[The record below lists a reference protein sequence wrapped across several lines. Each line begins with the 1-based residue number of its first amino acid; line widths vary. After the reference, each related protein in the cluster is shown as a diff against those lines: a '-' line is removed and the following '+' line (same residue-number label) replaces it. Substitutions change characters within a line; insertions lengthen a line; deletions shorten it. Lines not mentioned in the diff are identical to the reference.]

1 MTALAGKNAA
11 VKNGASTIAEMDEWT
26 FTPSIALHEKTKF
39 GDAAK
44 NFLAGLQDGT
54 IALKGR
60 HDQTDATGQAALWTA
75 FLAGTS
81 VTIYMETDAVGNHGY
96 TVAALIKDLQ
106 IKAAVSGLVDI
117 TINLQANGSPAYS

>member
-11 VKNGASTIAEMDEWT
+11 VKVGTFTIAEMDDWT
-26 FTPSIALHEKTKF
+26 FTPSIALHEKSKF

-54 IALKGR
+54 ISLKGR
-60 HDQTDATGQAALWTA
+60 HDQTDTNGQASLWTN
-75 FLAGTS
+75 FLAGTQ
-81 VTIYMETDAVGNHGY
+81 VTIYMQTDAVGNHGY
-96 TVAALIKDLQ
+96 TVNALIKDLQ

-117 TINLQANGSPAYS
+117 TINAQANGSPTYS